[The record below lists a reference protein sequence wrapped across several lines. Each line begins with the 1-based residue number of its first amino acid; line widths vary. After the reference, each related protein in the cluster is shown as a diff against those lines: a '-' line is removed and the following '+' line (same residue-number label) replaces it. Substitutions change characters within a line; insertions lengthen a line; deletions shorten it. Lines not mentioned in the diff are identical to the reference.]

1 MDTWIS
7 PSILAADFSRL
18 GQEVEDVLNAG
29 ADSIHFDVMDNHYV
43 PNLTIGPPV
52 LSALR
57 KFGIS
62 ATIDAHLMVSPAD
75 RLIGEFIEAGADY
88 VSIHPGTTENL
99 EASLLRIKSEGAKA
113 GIVFNPDEEL
123 DLPDSLTEI
132 VDLILIMSV
141 YPGFGGQSFID
152 KSLDKVEA
160 ARTVINGC
168 ERPIRLQVDG
178 GIKSSNI
185 GKVAKSGADT
195 FVAGTAIFGTS
206 DYAATIKELKQ
217 KVAEVNDA

>member
-1 MDTWIS
+1 M
-7 PSILAADFSRL
+7 
-18 GQEVEDVLNAG
+18 
-29 ADSIHFDVMDNHYV
+29 
-43 PNLTIGPPV
+43 PNLTIGPTV

-57 KFGIS
+57 QFGIS

-75 RLIGEFIEAGADY
+75 RLIGDFIEAGADY

-152 KSLDKVEA
+152 TSLDKVEA
-160 ARTVINGC
+160 ARMVIDRC

-185 GKVAKSGADT
+185 GEVAKAGADT

>member
-1 MDTWIS
+1 MSTWIS

-57 KFGIS
+57 QFGIS
-62 ATIDAHLMVSPAD
+62 APIDAHLMVSPAD
-75 RLIGEFIEAGADY
+75 RLIGDFIEAGADY

-152 KSLDKVEA
+152 TSLDKVEA
-160 ARTVINGC
+160 APVASKRWQSYRRRKRKLNVC
-168 ERPIRLQVDG
+168 PPSDG
-178 GIKSSNI
+178 I
-185 GKVAKSGADT
+185 
-195 FVAGTAIFGTS
+195 FAGW
-206 DYAATIKELKQ
+206 
-217 KVAEVNDA
+217 

>member
-1 MDTWIS
+1 MDIWIS

-29 ADSIHFDVMDNHYV
+29 ANSIHFDVMDNHYV

-57 KFGIS
+57 QFGIS

-75 RLIGEFIEAGADY
+75 RLIGDFIEAGADY

-132 VDLILIMSV
+132 VDLVLIMSV

-152 KSLDKVEA
+152 TSLDKVEA
-160 ARTVINGC
+160 ARMVIDRC
-168 ERPIRLQVDG
+168 ESL
-178 GIKSSNI
+178 
-185 GKVAKSGADT
+185 
-195 FVAGTAIFGTS
+195 FGS
-206 DYAATIKELKQ
+206 K
-217 KVAEVNDA
+217 

>member
-1 MDTWIS
+1 M
-7 PSILAADFSRL
+7 
-18 GQEVEDVLNAG
+18 
-29 ADSIHFDVMDNHYV
+29 
-43 PNLTIGPPV
+43 
-52 LSALR
+52 
-57 KFGIS
+57 
-62 ATIDAHLMVSPAD
+62 
-75 RLIGEFIEAGADY
+75 
-88 VSIHPGTTENL
+88 
-99 EASLLRIKSEGAKA
+99 SLLRIKSEGAKA

-152 KSLDKVEA
+152 TSLDKVEA
-160 ARTVINGC
+160 ARMVIDRC

-178 GIKSSNI
+178 GVKSSNI
-185 GKVAKSGADT
+185 GQIAKAEHT